1 MLEQADID
9 KIVTA
14 LSGQHIDKEL
24 DEQEEAPDWAKVSEA
39 LVILAGAVSELWE
52 KVEEVESCVK
62 QDLIGGLNGLVTKRK
77 KMAFMDSFKGS
88 HPEFGRFEQI
98 VRDLA
103 GKDVYEE
110 VGNSLFDYQNS
121 EDYSEEGLNE
131 KIKQMIEEFENRFGK
146 YAPTVEKTEEKEE
159 PEAIAVEKTKVSSK
173 VDPDLADFLK
183 KNKGRL

>member
-9 KIVTA
+9 KIVAA
-14 LSGQHIDKEL
+14 LSGQHIDKEM
-24 DEQEEAPDWAKVSEA
+24 DEKEEAPDWAKVSEA
-39 LVILAGAVSELWE
+39 LEILAGAVSELWE
-52 KVEEVESCVK
+52 KVEEIESCVK

-110 VGNSLFDYQNS
+110 VGNKLFDYQDS
-121 EDYSEEGLNE
+121 EDYSEEGMAE
-131 KIKQMIEEFENRFGK
+131 QVKQMIEEFEGRFGK
-146 YAPTVEKTEEKEE
+146 YAPSSEKKELAEE
-159 PEAIAVEKTKVSSK
+159 PKAIAVEKTKVSSK
-173 VDPDLADFLK
+173 VDPDLADFLQ